1 MQLKKAF
8 LMKAIVFER
17 HGGSEVLQ
25 YRDTPQP
32 KAGPNDVVI
41 NVKASACNFNDIWAR
56 RGLPG
61 MKIILPHI
69 SGSDAA
75 GVVIETGSEVKNVK
89 VGDEVVVHCGISCR
103 QCYYCTRG
111 EEYFCP
117 DFRIWGFQTG
127 PLDGAHGQYCKVPAV
142 NTLPKPPNLSFEEA
156 ATIPLVLVTVWRML
170 VSRAHI
176 QVGDF
181 VLVWGAAGGLGVM
194 AIQIAKLFNA
204 RAIAVASADD
214 KLELCRKL
222 GAEFVLHRKKHD
234 ILQEVRKITDGR
246 RADIV
251 FEHTGAETWPISMQ
265 CLKWGGTIVTC
276 GATSGFDAHLDI
288 RLLWNK
294 QQNYLGSHLGNKGEL
309 IDAMRFVESGHVK
322 PVVGEVLPLKELG
335 KAQDLMETSTIAG
348 KIAIVPPA
356 A

>member
-1 MQLKKAF
+1 
-8 LMKAIVFER
+8 MKAIIFEQN
-17 HGGSEVLQ
+17 GGCEVLK
-25 YRDTPQP
+25 YRDTPIP

-41 NVKASACNFNDIWAR
+41 KVRASACNFNDIWAR

-75 GVVIETGSEVKNVK
+75 GVVVETGSEVHNVK

-103 QCYYCTRG
+103 QCDYCTRG
-111 EEYFCP
+111 EEFFCH
-117 DFRIWGFQTG
+117 DFKIWGFQTG
-127 PLDGAHGQYCKVPAV
+127 PLDGAHGEYCKVPAV
-142 NTLPKPPNLSFEEA
+142 NVLPKPARLSFEEA
-156 ATIPLVLVTVWRML
+156 ATMPLVLVTVWRML
-170 VSRAHI
+170 VTRARI
-176 QVGDF
+176 QAGDF

-194 AIQIAKLFNA
+194 AIQVAKLYNA
-204 RAIAVASADD
+204 RAIAIASSDD
-214 KLELCRKL
+214 KLELCKEL
-222 GAEFVLHRKKHD
+222 GAEYVLHRKKHD
-234 ILQEVRKITDGR
+234 IFQEVRKITDGR

-276 GATSGFDAHLDI
+276 GATSGFDAHMDI

-309 IDAMRFVESGHVK
+309 MDAMRFVESGRIK
-322 PVVGEVLPLKELG
+322 PVVGKILPLKELAH
-335 KAQDLMETSTIAG
+335 AQHLMENNTIGG
-348 KIAIVPPA
+348 KIAMVPPGA
-356 A
+356 

>member
-1 MQLKKAF
+1 
-8 LMKAIVFER
+8 MKAIVFEQ
-17 HGGSEVLQ
+17 HGDYDVLK

-32 KAGPNDVVI
+32 VAGPNDVVI
-41 NVKASACNFNDIWAR
+41 GVRASACNFNDIWAR

-75 GVVIETGSEVKNVK
+75 GVVVETGSEVRLVK
-89 VGDEVVVHCGISCR
+89 VGDEVVVHCGLACR
-103 QCYYCTRG
+103 QCAYCTRG
-111 EEYFCP
+111 EEFFCP
-117 DFRIWGFQTG
+117 DFKIWGFQTG
-127 PLDGAHGQYCKVPAV
+127 PLDGAHGQFCKVPAV
-142 NTLPKPPNLSFEEA
+142 NTLPKPANLSFEEA

-170 VSRAHI
+170 VTRARI
-176 QVGDF
+176 QAGDF
-181 VLVWGAAGGLGVM
+181 VLVWGGAGGLGVM

-214 KLELCRKL
+214 KLELCSKL
-222 GAEFVLHRKKHD
+222 GAEFVLHRKQHD
-234 ILQEVRKITDGR
+234 IFQEVRKITDGR

-251 FEHTGAETWPISMQ
+251 FEHTGADTWPISMQ

-276 GATSGFDAHLDI
+276 GATSGFDAHMDI

-309 IDAMRFVESGHVK
+309 IDAMRFVERGLIK
-322 PVVGEVLPLKELG
+322 PVVGQTLPLKELG
-335 KAQDLMETSTIAG
+335 RAQELMENGTVAG
-348 KIAIVPPA
+348 KIAIVPPSA
-356 A
+356 

>member
-1 MQLKKAF
+1 
-8 LMKAIVFER
+8 MKAIVFEQ
-17 HGGSEVLQ
+17 HGGCEVLQ
-25 YRDTPQP
+25 YRDTPIP

-61 MKIILPHI
+61 MKIIMPHI

-75 GVVIETGSEVKNVK
+75 GVVVETGSEVKNVK
-89 VGDEVVVHCGISCR
+89 IGDEVVVHCGISCR

-111 EEYFCP
+111 EEYFCT
-117 DFRIWGFQTG
+117 DFKIWGFQTG
-127 PLDGAHGQYCKVPAV
+127 PLDGAHGQYCMVPAV
-142 NTLPKPPNLSFEEA
+142 NTLPKPPNLTFEEA

-176 QVGDF
+176 QAGDF

-204 RAIAVASADD
+204 RAIAVASSDD
-214 KLELCRKL
+214 KLELCSKL

-309 IDAMRFVESGHVK
+309 IDAMRFVESGHIK
-322 PVVGEVLPLKELG
+322 PVVGEILPLKELG
-335 KAQDLMETSTIAG
+335 KAQDLMETSIIAG

-356 A
+356 I